1 MNNKITLNQMLK
13 DSFSLL
19 KDNILILLGL
29 LFFSMVMSISISLA
43 TTFIESKSVLYITQ
57 IITSLIQIFMSLMII
72 KFSLKVVRGNDP
84 GFLEILPS
92 LKQFFN
98 YILSSFFL
106 MLPIMICV
114 IPMLAIVRLGYF
126 SMESTGILTFFS
138 LFILILIAIAI
149 LLISTMPLMPYLI
162 IDKNMGP
169 FEALKHSYQLSKGYR
184 GFIFLSYVIV
194 MFASFLG
201 LLALIIGVFV
211 VFAWAQIYY
220 ALLYVKILDLK
231 SVNNIDNEDATFGE
245 INVIN
250 PDEND

>member
-13 DSFSLL
+13 DSFGLL

-29 LFFSMVMSISISLA
+29 IFFTMVVSIAISLL

-57 IITSLIQIFMSLMII
+57 IVTSLIQAFMSLAII

-98 YILSSFFL
+98 YILSSICL

-114 IPMLAIVRLGYF
+114 IPMVTIERLGYF
-126 SMESTGILTFFS
+126 PIVPTGIFN
-138 LFILILIAIAI
+138 LFVLCVLLLIIVTVV
-149 LLISTMPLMPYLI
+149 LISTMAFIPYLI

-169 FEALKHSYQLSKGYR
+169 LKALKHSYQLSKGYR
-184 GFIFLSYVIV
+184 GFIFLSCVIV

-201 LLALIIGVFV
+201 LLALIIGVVV
-211 VFAWAQIYY
+211 VFAWAHMYY

-245 INVIN
+245 MNVIN